1 MPNLNRFQ
9 IVAVIAGA
17 LLLLGIFRA
26 AKIFAGLSGGG
37 GADITFASRRTIALP
52 ADDKE
57 TFVKIGRQSA
67 RDPFSAP
74 SRWREPQPEDMDM
87 PPLGDLLGLQ
97 PTPLLLRQDGLPRI
111 GPPPGAREDKLDR
124 ELLTRVR
131 RVFPQGVKA
140 DGAGAPGAVE
150 APAAASPAGTAEE
163 PKAAEPPPAGTAEE
177 PKAAEPPAGTEAP
190 AEAQGGTP
198 R

>member
-1 MPNLNRFQ
+1 LPSLNRYQ
-9 IVAVIAGA
+9 IVAAVAGV

-26 AKIFAGLSGGG
+26 GKIVAGLSGGG

-52 ADDKE
+52 ADEKE
-57 TFVKIGRQSA
+57 TFVKIGRQTA

-74 SRWREPQPEDMDM
+74 SRWRDPQPEDMDM
-87 PPLGDLLGLQ
+87 PPLGDFLGLQ
-97 PTPLLLRQDGLPRI
+97 PTPLLLRQDALPRI
-111 GPPPGAREDKLDR
+111 GPPPAAREDKPDR
-124 ELLTRVR
+124 ELLMRVR

-150 APAAASPAGTAEE
+150 TPAAASPAGTAD
-163 PKAAEPPPAGTAEE
+163 
-177 PKAAEPPAGTEAP
+177 EPPAAAPSGGTEAP
-190 AEAQGGTP
+190 AEAQGGTA